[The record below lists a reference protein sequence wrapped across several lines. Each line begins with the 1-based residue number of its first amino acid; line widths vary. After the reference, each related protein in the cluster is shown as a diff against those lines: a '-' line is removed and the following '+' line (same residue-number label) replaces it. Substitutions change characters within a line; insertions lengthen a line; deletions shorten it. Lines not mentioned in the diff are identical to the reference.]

1 MTNLPTAPRLAVEE
15 INQYK
20 FLIHSLSGMGK
31 TCFINSIPN
40 VLIIDTERG
49 ALAHKGFIVE
59 VETWMDF
66 CQLVQKICQKPR
78 THQFQVISIDTLDK
92 LYDLAMP
99 WVLQQ
104 MGTRDKKTYTH
115 PGEMTH
121 GIGYDR
127 ITTALFTQ
135 LDLLKLSGLG
145 LVCTAHTMTAK
156 VTIRGVE
163 FDKFVPAF
171 VGASARSCYQ
181 RAIDFFDYIGFLRL
195 ESMVRAPKDGDVKD
209 LPMGSFVEAE
219 KRVLDFSPSQWW
231 IAKKRD
237 ALGRFTKP
245 LPLPEDWR
253 EDWQTIMTE
262 WNRPPLVDSISTPT
276 PTLSEEKKENPA

>member
-1 MTNLPTAPRLAVEE
+1 
-15 INQYK
+15 
-20 FLIHSLSGMGK
+20 
-31 TCFINSIPN
+31 
-40 VLIIDTERG
+40 
-49 ALAHKGFIVE
+49 
-59 VETWMDF
+59 
-66 CQLVQKICQKPR
+66 
-78 THQFQVISIDTLDK
+78 
-92 LYDLAMP
+92 
-99 WVLQQ
+99 
-104 MGTRDKKTYTH
+104 
-115 PGEMTH
+115 
-121 GIGYDR
+121 
-127 ITTALFTQ
+127 
-135 LDLLKLSGLG
+135 
-145 LVCTAHTMTAK
+145 MTAK
-156 VTIRGVE
+156 VTVRGVE

-253 EDWQTIMTE
+253 EDWETIMTE
-262 WNRPPLVDSISTPT
+262 WNRPPLVDSILTPT